1 MPNRIKPR
9 RSYTA
14 NAVPVV
20 SGNTPDIEQHEMAV
34 NWTDGKI
41 FTRDANNQLVSI
53 TLGGSGGGSSWVTAP
68 DGSDSAGTAGQLAFS
83 GGYLFVCVAPSTWLR
98 TTLESFAAQ
107 NSLLLENGDY
117 LTTETGDPLV
127 TE

>member
-1 MPNRIKPR
+1 VCINYADNKLFVKTPQ
-9 RSYTA
+9 
-14 NAVPVV
+14 
-20 SGNTPDIEQHEMAV
+20 NTIQA
-34 NWTDGKI
+34 
-41 FTRDANNQLVSI
+41 I
-53 TLGGSGGGSSWVTAP
+53 TLGGGGGGSSWVTAP